1 MCVNLIQ
8 PAKGLNSKAEVSL
21 KRKKFHLWLQHQSCP
36 GGSSP
41 LPALRISD
49 PPNQPSQMCKSV
61 PCNKSLSLVLS
72 PDIHVIVYN
81 IYYII
86 HII

>member
-1 MCVNLIQ
+1 MWVSLIQ
-8 PAKGLNSKAEVSL
+8 PAKGLNSKADVSL
-21 KRKKFHLWLQHQSCP
+21 KKKKLHPWLQRQSCP
-36 GGSSP
+36 GGSSL

-61 PCNKSLSLVLS
+61 PCDKSLSLALS
-72 PDIHVIVYN
+72 PDTRVILYN
-81 IYYII
+81 TYYII